1 MRKYEKTMLT
11 VLGALTISLCL
22 ALPSEARP
30 PRANPDPGITDPRNP
45 RRAMRSPAPVTVD
58 RVIHD
63 YGNIATT
70 VDNFGLIGYW
80 DYYGY
85 PSGEWPRGSGRNYL
99 AEVNYWMG
107 AVTDEGDTLVATTWD
122 DFQAIPALGTAL
134 EYGIMLST
142 DTTRYYNYDPTDTV
156 GAGVGNP
163 AKGWRVWNSEDDEWD
178 YAQNYNSLD
187 STYFDGGPVSGQQSQ
202 YRFDDAASGQSL
214 LGLQCTHTVLQ
225 WNYCYNKDFMF
236 VILEITNTSA
246 QDYHNFAFGLYVD
259 LDIGGLNSGRYDD
272 LVGWDST
279 ENLAWIYDQDGT
291 DEDWGNHVNTG
302 VMGTKY
308 VETPDGIGMTAMRS
322 GDWDSL
328 PTTDGGQFDLVNSAR
343 FDESTDPYD
352 QYYIQCTRGIDLEA
366 GKTVRVVYALVAG
379 ADEADFRANA
389 TMAQQLYD
397 NNFVGP
403 EPPAMPTLTA
413 VPGDEKVYLYW
424 NDAAQTGFDP
434 LTGINDFKGYKL
446 YRSDDH
452 GQTWG
457 GPISHDSAYTSPCM
471 DIDYKPLAAYAAA
484 NPTDPIPRVYIDT
497 NVTNGVEYW
506 YCLTAYDDGDVT
518 NGVDILVTGF
528 GSPASSR
535 NTVAVKPR
543 TDPAGQFKAAG
554 TVEHV
559 YSGAAEPSAGAC
571 YPTVYDQSQVL
582 GADYAVTFE
591 DTPER
596 TYWHLVNVTTGD
608 TVLKSQTDYYTD
620 SSQYPV
626 VEGLQVAMRNAP
638 DRLPR
643 SMQQTAVANGGDTTL
658 YLDPEWFFGS
668 SPDAWPAY
676 FEGGISGD
684 QHLRA
689 TYEFRCTG
697 ENTLASAF
705 NDNVGMGM
713 AWSVPFEVWNTATN
727 ERVALAV
734 YDFGLDG
741 TWDSWDLVIVV
752 NYPYDPDT
760 DPFTVAWPYYFSW
773 VFGFQADV
781 FSPSVGDVFTIQG
794 PLLNSPDDQFTFK
807 ADGINDA
814 RARAEMANIR
824 VVPDPYYGRAGT
836 GWETAQGERV
846 IQFQNLPDQ
855 CTVRIYTLTGDLVRT
870 LEHDGSDGGTEPW
883 NLLSEGQ
890 RLVASGIYIYH
901 VESAYGNR
909 LGRFAILE

>member
-1 MRKYEKTMLT
+1 MQKYQKALLT
-11 VLGALTISLCL
+11 VLGALILTVGFGML
-22 ALPSEARP
+22 AEARSS
-30 PRANPDPGITDPRNP
+30 RVIPDPIITDPP
-45 RRAMRSPAPVTVD
+45 YPGDPLRSPAPVTVD
-58 RVIHD
+58 RIIQD

-70 VDNFGLIGYW
+70 VDNFGLVGSW

-107 AVTDEGDTLVATTWD
+107 AVTDAGDTLVATTWD

-134 EYGIMLST
+134 GYGIMLST
-142 DTTRYYNYDPTDTV
+142 DTSRYYNYDPTDTV
-156 GAGVGNP
+156 GAGYGNP
-163 AKGWRVWNSEDDEWD
+163 AKGWRVWNSTESEWD
-178 YAQNYNSLD
+178 YDSNYNSLD
-187 STYFDGGPVSGQQSQ
+187 SIFYAGGPVSGQQSQ

-225 WNYCYNKDFMF
+225 WNYCYNKDFLF
-236 VILEITNTSA
+236 VILEITNTSV

-259 LDIGGLNSGRYDD
+259 LDIGGLSSGRYDD

-279 ENLAWIYDQDGT
+279 ENLAWIYDQDSL
-291 DEDWGNHVNTG
+291 DEDWGSNVRTG

-308 VETPDGIGMTAMRS
+308 LETPDGIGMTAMRS

-328 PTTDGGQFDLVNSAR
+328 PTLDGGRYDLVNSER
-343 FDESTDPYD
+343 FDESIPPCD

-366 GKTVRVVYALVAG
+366 GKTVRVVYALIAG

-389 TMAQQLYD
+389 TMAQNLYD

-403 EPPAMPTLTA
+403 EPPTMPTLTA
-413 VPGDEKVYLYW
+413 VPGDEKIYLYW
-424 NDAAQTGFDP
+424 DDAAQRGVDP
-434 LTGINDFKGYKL
+434 LTGVNDFAGYKL
-446 YRSDDH
+446 YRSDNH

-457 GPISHDSAYTSPCM
+457 RAIDRDSAYTSACM
-471 DIDYKPLAAYAAA
+471 DIDYKALAAYAV
-484 NPTDPIPRVYIDT
+484 NDPTDPIPRVFIDS
-497 NVTNGVEYW
+497 NLTNGVEYW
-506 YCLTAYDDGDVT
+506 YCLTAYDHGDVA
-518 NGVDILVTGF
+518 NGVDVLVSGF

-535 NTVAVKPR
+535 NTVALKPR
-543 TDPAGQFKAAG
+543 TDPAGQYKAAG
-554 TVEHV
+554 TVQHA
-559 YSGAAEPSAGAC
+559 YTGTGEPSTGTC
-571 YPTVYDQSQVL
+571 YPTVFDQSQML

-608 TVLKSQTDYYTD
+608 TVLKNQTDYFQNPTE
-620 SSQYPV
+620 YPV
-626 VEGLQVAMRNAP
+626 VEGLQVAMRNA
-638 DRLPR
+638 DRMPQAM
-643 SMQQTAVANGGDTTL
+643 SQTAVADGGDTTL
-658 YLDPEWFFGS
+658 FLDPEWFLGA

-713 AWSVPFEVWNTATN
+713 AWSVPFEVWNTTTN
-727 ERVALAV
+727 ERVALVV

-741 TWDSWDLVIVV
+741 TWDPWDLVIVV

-760 DPFTVAWPYYFSW
+760 DPFTTAWPYYFSW
-773 VFGFQADV
+773 VFGFDYLA
-781 FSPSVGDVFTIQG
+781 FNPSVGDVFTIVG

-814 RARAEMANIR
+814 RAAAEMANIR

-836 GWETAQGERV
+836 GWEVHQGERE
-846 IQFQNLPDQ
+846 IEFQNLPDK
-855 CTVRIYTLTGDLVRT
+855 CTIRIYTLNGDLVRT
-870 LEHDGSDGGTEPW
+870 LEHEATAGGTAPWDLLSDGR
-883 NLLSEGQ
+883 

-909 LGRFAILE
+909 LGRFAIIE